1 MDKFVSINIDK
12 KDCKGLYLY
21 CDTESKSINTADEA
35 TKLIGIIFKL
45 QLKTR
50 VEGKLFKKTFSFNK
64 NKKSFIKALE
74 YVASQRDELREKI
87 KIDGTVREIKS
98 NEENTKVKK
107 ITFLNAVEE
116 YLQLKEVS
124 LRARTLVCYE
134 TALLNHCKELHNR
147 EITTITTSDIQK
159 VVNTLIGRGRQP
171 GTIKT
176 FVMTIKGFFTVASD
190 KYDTKVN
197 LKKLELPAVDN
208 KVEYKLSLEDT
219 RKIIKV
225 LREYSKIDLGKGEVF
240 YQFEEMKNIFAFS
253 LTGRRISEILSL
265 EFSNFNLDNNSYFI
279 ASADTKGKKKLDFV
293 LDEYLLQALK
303 SQARL
308 RKVDFDSKSDV
319 KLFTYNRE
327 SARKHFQNL
336 LNSLNLPRL
345 RLHDIRH
352 MLGTTLVQNGVP
364 IQDISRMLG
373 HSSILITEQRYAK
386 TNKEQ
391 ANRATTAFNK
401 LMEV

>member
-1 MDKFVSINIDK
+1 
-12 KDCKGLYLY
+12 
-21 CDTESKSINTADEA
+21 
-35 TKLIGIIFKL
+35 
-45 QLKTR
+45 
-50 VEGKLFKKTFSFNK
+50 
-64 NKKSFIKALE
+64 
-74 YVASQRDELREKI
+74 
-87 KIDGTVREIKS
+87 
-98 NEENTKVKK
+98 
-107 ITFLNAVEE
+107 
-116 YLQLKEVS
+116 
-124 LRARTLVCYE
+124 
-134 TALLNHCKELHNR
+134 
-147 EITTITTSDIQK
+147 
-159 VVNTLIGRGRQP
+159 
-171 GTIKT
+171 
-176 FVMTIKGFFTVASD
+176 
-190 KYDTKVN
+190 
-197 LKKLELPAVDN
+197 
-208 KVEYKLSLEDT
+208 
-219 RKIIKV
+219 
-225 LREYSKIDLGKGEVF
+225 LREYSKIDLGNGEVF

-265 EFSNFNLDNNSYFI
+265 KFSNFNLDNNSYFV
-279 ASADTKGKKKLDFV
+279 ASADAKGKKKLDFI

-373 HSSILITEQRYAK
+373 HSSILITEQRYVK

-391 ANRATTAFNK
+391 ASRATTAFNK